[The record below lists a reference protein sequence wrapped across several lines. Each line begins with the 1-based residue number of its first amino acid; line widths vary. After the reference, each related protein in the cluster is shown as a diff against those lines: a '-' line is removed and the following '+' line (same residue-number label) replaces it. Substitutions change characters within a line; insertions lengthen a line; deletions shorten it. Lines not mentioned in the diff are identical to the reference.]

1 MNSELMLAQ
10 SSSATEMIM
19 FYALPLVGS
28 VMLSFAIFSLVRDLR
43 KPDSRRV
50 QDRLRERS
58 GGFDGDLAA
67 EKAAKASIL
76 RAKRDAGSY
85 LTQTLS
91 KLSIINALQKML
103 DQANLQLGATT
114 AMINLIGL
122 SAASYIAC
130 YFLKVDLWLTIS
142 IALGVVL
149 IPLVVVFIIRKVRLN
164 RFLNQLPDVFEL
176 MSQALRAGH
185 SLPNAILIISQQL
198 NDPVRSEFAR
208 VFHEQN
214 LGIKIEDS
222 LKNMAKRIGMMDVN
236 FFVTAVCIQ
245 RQTGGDLAEVLDNI
259 SGVIRE
265 RIKLFGMVKA
275 LTAEGRLS
283 GWVLLALPIVVF
295 ILEMVVNPSYADRLL
310 KTEIGNYMLITGAVM
325 QLLGLAMIQKIVN
338 IKV

>member
-1 MNSELMLAQ
+1 MNAYLILAQ
-10 SSSATEMIM
+10 SGLSMEQIGL
-19 FYALPLVGS
+19 YVLPLVGS
-28 VMLSFAIFSLVRDLR
+28 VMLTYAIFSLVRDLR
-43 KPDSRRV
+43 KPDDKRV

-58 GGFDGDLAA
+58 SGYGDDAA
-67 EKAAKASIL
+67 EKAVKASIL
-76 RAKRDAGSY
+76 RQKREAESFFA
-85 LTQTLS
+85 QAMA
-91 KLSIINALQKML
+91 KLSIIGALQRML
-103 DQANLQLGATT
+103 DQANIPWGAT
-114 AMINLIGL
+114 ALLLNLVGA
-122 SAASYIAC
+122 SAVAYISC
-130 YFLKVDLWLTIS
+130 YFLKIEVWLMIS
-142 IALGVVL
+142 IALGVLLV
-149 IPLVVVFIIRKVRLN
+149 PLLVIFIMRKIRLN
-164 RFLNQLPDVFEL
+164 KFLNQLPDVFEL
-176 MSQALRAGH
+176 MSQGLRAGH

-198 NDPVRSEFAR
+198 HDPVKSEFAR

-214 LGIKIEDS
+214 LGIKIEEA
-222 LKNMAKRIGMMDVN
+222 LKNMAKRVGMMDVN

-295 ILEMVVNPSYADRLL
+295 VLEMVVNPSYADKLL
-310 KTEIGNYMLITGAVM
+310 DTEIGNYMLITGAVM

>member
-1 MNSELMLAQ
+1 MNFEHMLAQ
-10 SSSATEMIM
+10 SSGATEMIM

-43 KPDSRRV
+43 KPDTRRV

-58 GGFDGDLAA
+58 SGFDGDLAA

-76 RAKRDAGSY
+76 RQKREASSY
-85 LTQTLS
+85 LTLTLS
-91 KLSIINALQKML
+91 KLSIIGAMQKML

-114 AMINLIGL
+114 VLINLIGL
-122 SAASYIAC
+122 SALSYIAC
-130 YFLKVDLWLTIS
+130 YFLQVDLWLTIS
-142 IALGVVL
+142 VSVGVVL
-149 IPLVVVFIIRKVRLN
+149 IPLLVVFIIRKVRLN

-295 ILEMVVNPSYADRLL
+295 ALEMVVNPSYADKLL
-310 KTEIGNYMLITGAVM
+310 QTEIGNYMLITGAVM

>member
-1 MNSELMLAQ
+1 MSENLIIAADSGMMDQVWL
-10 SSSATEMIM
+10 
-19 FYALPLVGS
+19 YVLPLVGS
-28 VMLSFAIFSLVRDLR
+28 IMLTYAIFSLVRDLR
-43 KPDSRRV
+43 KPDNRRV
-50 QDRLRERS
+50 QDRLREKG
-58 GGFDGDLAA
+58 GGFDGDAA
-67 EKAAKASIL
+67 TEKAVKASIL
-76 RAKRDAGSY
+76 RQRKEAQSIIA
-85 LTQTLS
+85 QALS
-91 KLSIINALQKML
+91 KLSVIGGLQRML
-103 DQANLQLGATT
+103 DQANLNFGATT
-114 AMINLIGL
+114 VLINLTGLASIG
-122 SAASYIAC
+122 YIAC
-130 YFLKVDLWLTIS
+130 YFLKMDMWIS
-142 IALGVVL
+142 ITAAAGLFFL
-149 IPLVVVFIIRKVRLN
+149 PLLVVFFIRKIRLN
-164 RFLNQLPDVFEL
+164 KFLNQLPDVFEL

-185 SLPNAILIISQQL
+185 SLPNAILVISQQL
-198 NDPVRSEFAR
+198 SDPVRSEFAR

-214 LGIKIEDS
+214 LGIKIEES

-295 ILEMVVNPSYADRLL
+295 ILELVVNPNYANKLL
-310 KTEIGNYMLITGAVM
+310 ETEIGNYMLITGAVM